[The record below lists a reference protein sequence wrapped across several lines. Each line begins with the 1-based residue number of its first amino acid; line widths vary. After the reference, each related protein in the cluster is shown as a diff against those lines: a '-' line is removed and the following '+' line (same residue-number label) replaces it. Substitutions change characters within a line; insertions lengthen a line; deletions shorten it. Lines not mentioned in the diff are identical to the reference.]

1 MFLKGLI
8 TAKHVE
14 SIFKRFYFTLQD
26 KGRQDHEPVDLLN
39 SNNRPKPRRRTSKF
53 SESEDSTV
61 STDSPLN
68 PRNVSKVYTGG
79 VHSVHSVQGDQGVHS
94 SQDTE
99 TNEITS
105 SR

>member
-1 MFLKGLI
+1 MIDFSLK
-8 TAKHVE
+8 
-14 SIFKRFYFTLQD
+14 D
-26 KGRQDHEPVDLLN
+26 KGRQDQESVDLLN

-53 SESEDSTV
+53 SESEDSIV

-68 PRNVSKVYTGG
+68 PRNFSKVYTGW
-79 VHSVHSVQGDQGVHS
+79 VHSVHSVQGVQGVHS
-94 SQDTE
+94 SLDSE

>member
-1 MFLKGLI
+1 MIAF
-8 TAKHVE
+8 
-14 SIFKRFYFTLQD
+14 SFKD
-26 KGRQDHEPVDLLN
+26 KGRQDQESVDLLN

-53 SESEDSTV
+53 SESEDSIV

-68 PRNVSKVYTGG
+68 PRNFSKVYTGG
-79 VHSVHSVQGDQGVHS
+79 VHSVHSVQGVQGVHS
-94 SQDTE
+94 SLDSE

>member
-1 MFLKGLI
+1 MFLKVLI

-68 PRNVSKVYTGG
+68 PRNFSKVYTGG
-79 VHSVHSVQGDQGVHS
+79 VHSVHIVQGDQGVHS